1 MSQTVK
7 ELHEKR
13 MKMWNESMKNH
24 AKYIDSETG
33 SFLEKYTEQRNCPI
47 CKSNNEIGY

>member
-13 MKMWNESMKNH
+13 MKMWNESIENH
-24 AKYIDSETG
+24 KKYIDKNS
-33 SFLEKYTEQRNCPI
+33 SADDDKHY
-47 CKSNNEIGY
+47 